1 MQIRVKES
9 FVSTDKQIRTT
20 LFNEKFKYVIK
31 ENAKNQAKVR
41 KEAKNQ

>member
-9 FVSTDKQIRTT
+9 FVSTDKQIRATM
-20 LFNEKFKYVIK
+20 FNEKFKHVIK
-31 ENAKNQAKVR
+31 ANVRNQSKIR